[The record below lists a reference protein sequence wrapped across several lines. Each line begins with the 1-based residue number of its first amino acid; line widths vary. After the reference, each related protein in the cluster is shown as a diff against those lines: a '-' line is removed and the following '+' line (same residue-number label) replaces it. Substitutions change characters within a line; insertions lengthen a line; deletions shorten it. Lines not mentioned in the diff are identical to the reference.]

1 MNHAVTV
8 AGDTAEITITG
19 RLTFKFHKEY
29 KDFLDEL
36 LKNKVERFVF
46 DLAGVEFID
55 SAGLGMLLIA
65 KQKAQGQSATV
76 ILRKPAENVKRM
88 LQVAKFDK
96 IFEIEA

>member
-8 AGDTAEITITG
+8 ANDAAEITITG

-29 KDFLDEL
+29 KDFLDDL
-36 LKNKVERFVF
+36 LKNEVERFIF
-46 DLAGVEFID
+46 DLSGVEFID

-65 KQKAQGQSATV
+65 KQKAQGQNAQV
-76 ILRKPAENVKRM
+76 ILRKPPENVKRM

>member
-8 AGDTAEITITG
+8 AGDAAEITITG

-36 LKNKVERFVF
+36 LKNQVGRFIF
-46 DLAGVEFID
+46 DLQGVEFID

-65 KQKAQGQSATV
+65 KQKAQGQNATV
-76 ILRKPAENVKRM
+76 ILRKPPENVKRM